1 MKQSLLPVNY
11 VVPIAFALSL
21 AACGDGGGGGGSPP
35 TQNRAPVISSAA
47 TASVV
52 ENEALDYTVTASD
65 PDAVDVLSLSLGG
78 PDTGVFSLG
87 SANGALRFVS
97 PPDYWSVEPSGS

>member
-1 MKQSLLPVNY
+1 MKQSFLPVNY

-21 AACGDGGGGGGSPP
+21 AACGGGGEGGESPP

-47 TASVV
+47 TPNVA
-52 ENEALDYTVTASD
+52 ENAALDYTVTASD

-78 PDTGVFSLG
+78 PDAGVFSLN
-87 SANGALRFVS
+87 SASGALRFVS
-97 PPDYWSVEPSGS
+97 PPDYWSIEPSGS